1 MELSEEAFKPLSEE
15 ELAKLD
21 SKYGSFPMFAE
32 WPQQVPELEAWD
44 RSAEIL
50 KEVAANASEADF
62 AVARDVAMRAAAF
75 DTGAI
80 EGLYSTNRG
89 LTFSVAE
96 QSAAWEQDIVEAQ
109 GQEAH
114 ELFKAQLTTL
124 ELVLDHVTERVPTV
138 TQAWL
143 RRLHEETTTPQD
155 TYQVHTSVG
164 TQRQPLP
171 RGEYKRFPNHVR
183 TVDGGVHAYAPV
195 DRTQSEMQKLMR
207 ELESEEFRMA
217 HPVVQASYAHYAFV
231 VIHPFADGNGRVSR
245 ALASV
250 YTYRAA
256 SVPLLVF
263 ADERS
268 TYFSSLAKADVGD
281 RLPFVE
287 FIGRVGRETLDL
299 VADNIKT
306 ALAPQP
312 EEILSRVDGLIRSQQ
327 VHEERNAAAIRFADW
342 VAEVC
347 QRQVASLGA
356 EDKVQATVQKL
367 TENDPPPEGFQ
378 RISAAG
384 TTAIRILLQA
394 IAPLAAVDFVDINIY
409 VKDSDTGGALILVG
423 TRSASNERLELS
435 LEDVF
440 PQVSGVAERRVENY
454 VRRVLGRDLSNLYRQ
469 MESELPSG

>member
-15 ELAKLD
+15 ELAQLD
-21 SKYGSFPMFAE
+21 SKYGSFPAFVD
-32 WPQQVPELEAWD
+32 WPQRIPELEAWD
-44 RSAEIL
+44 ESAEAL
-50 KEVAANASEADF
+50 KEIAAKASDGDF
-62 AVARDVAMRAAAF
+62 DAARDIAMRAAAF

-109 GQEAH
+109 GQGAH
-114 ELFKAQLTTL
+114 ELFKAQLTAL
-124 ELVLDHVTERVPTV
+124 ELVLDHVTERVPKV

-143 RRLHEETTTPQD
+143 RRLHEETTSPQD
-155 TYQVHTSVG
+155 TYQVHTAVG

-171 RGEYKRFPNHVR
+171 RGEYKRHPNHVR
-183 TVDGGVHAYAPV
+183 TTDGGIHAYAPV

-207 ELESEEFRMA
+207 ELESEAFRMA
-217 HPVVQASYAHYAFV
+217 HPVIQASYAHYAFV

-245 ALASV
+245 TLASV

-263 ADERS
+263 ADERA
-268 TYFSSLAKADVGD
+268 TYFSSLARADEGD
-281 RLPFVE
+281 RVPFVR
-287 FIGRVGRETLDL
+287 FIGRAARDTLDL

-312 EEILSRVDGLIRSQQ
+312 DDVLSRVDQMIKGQQ
-327 VHEERNAAAIRFADW
+327 VHEERNTAAIRFADW
-342 VAEVC
+342 VAQVC

-356 EDKVQATVQKL
+356 EDKVQVTVQKL

-378 RISAAG
+378 RISVAG
-384 TTAIRILLQA
+384 TRGIRLVLKA
-394 IAPLAAVDFVDINIY
+394 LAPLASIDFVDINVY
-409 VKDSDTGGALILVG
+409 VKDSDDRGALILVG
-423 TRSASNERLELS
+423 TRSAEGERLELP
-435 LEDVF
+435 LEDVS
-440 PQVSGVAERRVENY
+440 PQVGGVAERRVENY
-454 VRRVLGRDLSNLYRQ
+454 VRRVLGRELSNLYVQ
-469 MESELPSG
+469 MEAELP